1 MVTKSEPNSG
11 KSSLTNTELTPLVPI
26 TEIQIFNLKESTSTS
41 MKPLEEDTFQELS
54 LWILNQELW
63 IQLELDHSVNFS
75 DQTTS
80 FSDKLELVTTGL
92 KVTTLKELNSSTQS
106 STSLERRLRAA
117 TAFRA
122 SRSPTPSAVVPAPAW
137 EPF

>member
-1 MVTKSEPNSG
+1 MVTKLVLNSG
-11 KSSLTNTELTPLVPI
+11 KLSVINMELILLVLIMETLTYNYKGSMSI
-26 TEIQIFNLKESTSTS
+26 S

-106 STSLERRLRAA
+106 STS
-117 TAFRA
+117 
-122 SRSPTPSAVVPAPAW
+122 
-137 EPF
+137 